1 MKCLVLGA
9 GVIGTSTAYFLVK
22 DGHEVTVIDR
32 QPGAAMETSCANGG
46 VLHTSECE
54 PWSRPG
60 MPRNILKWLGKED
73 APLLVRYRAMPKMW
87 RWGLE
92 FARNCNHERFMRNT
106 RDNMAL
112 SLLTLD
118 LIKQIRRETGIAYDH
133 LETGSMKIYSDR
145 DSMAKVEADCRLLQP
160 HGLQYEALDAAGA
173 VAREPAL
180 EPIAESLVGALYFA
194 PDETGD
200 CQKFTAGLAERSA
213 ELGVKFEYGVN
224 IGSLRRK
231 GARIEAVQTD
241 KGEFRAEAIV
251 AALGSYTPL
260 LLRPLGIKVPIYPVK
275 GVTITVSGAA
285 WPGRVKMPIID
296 DTRLF
301 GLVPLGDRLRVSGSA
316 EVTGYD
322 TVPAPARCKAIVDNV
337 IRAFPKFAD
346 CYESDKAR
354 FWAGLRPITPTGTP
368 CLGRSKY
375 ENLFV
380 NAGHGHLGWT
390 MSCGSAKVLADVVAK
405 RPLAGDLGRLK
416 LTVP

>member
-9 GVIGTSTAYFLVK
+9 GVIGTSTAYFLAK
-22 DGHEVTVIDR
+22 DGHDVTVLDR
-32 QPGAAMETSCANGG
+32 QPGAALETSFGNGG

-60 MPRNILKWLGKED
+60 MTRNILKWLGKED
-73 APLLVRYRAMPKMW
+73 APLLVRYHAIPKMW
-87 RWGLE
+87 HWGLE

-118 LIKQIRRETGIAYDH
+118 LIKQIRQETEIAYEH
-133 LETGSMKIYSDR
+133 LETGSMKIYSNR
-145 DSMAKVEADCRLLQP
+145 EAMAKVEADCRLLEP
-160 HGLQYEALDAAGA
+160 HGLQYEVLD
-173 VAREPAL
+173 VARCVALEPAL

-200 CQKFTAGLAERSA
+200 CQKFTAGLAAHCA
-213 ELGVKFEYGVN
+213 EIGVKFEYGVAVR
-224 IGSLRRK
+224 SLRRK
-231 GARIEAVQTD
+231 GARVEAVHTD
-241 KGEFRAEAIV
+241 CGEFRGDAIV

-260 LLRPLGIKVPIYPVK
+260 LLRPLGIRIPIHPVK
-275 GVTITVSGAA
+275 GVTVTVSAAA
-285 WPGRVKMPIID
+285 WPDRVKMPIID

-316 EVTGYD
+316 EITGFD
-322 TVPAPARCKAIVDNV
+322 TEPSPARCQAIVDNV
-337 IRAFPKFAD
+337 IRVFPKFAD
-346 CYESDKAR
+346 CYDPATAR
-354 FWAGLRPITPTGTP
+354 YWAGLRPVTPTGRP

-375 ENLFV
+375 DNLYV

-390 MSCGSAKVLADVVAK
+390 MSCGSAKVLADVVAG
-405 RPLAGDLGRLK
+405 RPLAGALGRLN